1 MPSKKPNKAA
11 KRPDKATPKKA
22 VHKAAAPKKAA
33 RPPTAMLEV
42 ARAQPNSPVRLQN
55 PAIENVM
62 STTPSMRGCRRHLP
76 EGFSDVASLA
86 TVGRRAFR
94 LELQHGSAVGR

>member
-1 MPSKKPNKAA
+1 
-11 KRPDKATPKKA
+11 
-22 VHKAAAPKKAA
+22 
-33 RPPTAMLEV
+33 
-42 ARAQPNSPVRLQN
+42 LQN

-76 EGFSDVASLA
+76 EGFSYVASLA